1 MTWKIGVMAVL
12 AQFWGVSAWANCWL
26 EVGAR
31 YTIEPELLYAIA
43 LVESQLKPDAIHHNR
58 DGSTDVGLM
67 QINSQH
73 LPRLQARGITRQ
85 RLLDEPCLAIDV
97 GASILAGFIARHGY
111 NWTAVGAYNAGS
123 SPDRQVLRMRY
134 AQKVYRRYH
143 ALLTNGSLSQQI

>member
-1 MTWKIGVMAVL
+1 MAVL
-12 AQFWGVSAWANCWL
+12 AQFWGASAWANCWL

-31 YTIEPELLYAIA
+31 YAIEPELLYAIA
-43 LVESQLKPDAIHHNR
+43 QVESRLKSDVINHNR
-58 DGSTDVGLM
+58 DGSIDVGLM

-73 LPRLQARGITRQ
+73 LPRLKARGITQQ

-123 SPDRQVLRMRY
+123 SPDRQALRMRY

-143 ALLTNGSLSQQI
+143 ALLVNGPLNHQI